1 MVLEH
6 VSSVSGFVSELLSCR
21 FVLSQSCCLCFSLFF
36 NVFCCWYRYHDVI
49 SPSTWVWCTWFPGGW
64 CFPDGYA
71 DRQQRA
77 SSGIQE
83 LRPSTSPYDIIDDG
97 PTSVNLNGMDTHG
110 ITSGLSYGVPQ
121 FSMMKWSSIFGNV
134 SLLPFRL
141 VLFKEIQ
148 TCRHQGLDMFGSSI
162 HVTTTSALTS
172 RITISLVF
180 PVNFDGFAVPI
191 QLGFLPFLTEFLMT
205 DLVRWVLSS

>member
-1 MVLEH
+1 MCL
-6 VSSVSGFVSELLSCR
+6 VSWWLV
-21 FVLSQSCCLCFSLFF
+21 FSRRIR
-36 NVFCCWYRYHDVI
+36 N
-49 SPSTWVWCTWFPGGW
+49 
-64 CFPDGYA
+64 
-71 DRQQRA
+71 RQQRA

-83 LRPSTSPYDIIDDG
+83 LRPSTSPYDIIGDG

-172 RITISLVF
+172 CITISLVF
-180 PVNFDGFAVPI
+180 LVNFDGFAVPI